1 MKLKDI
7 QSVYF
12 IGIGGIGMSAIARWF
27 NQRGVKVG
35 GYDRVDTNLTTRLS
49 LEGMWVHYEDNP
61 RNIPAEF
68 MDKEKTLIIYTPAVP
83 KKHEELRYFQKKKF
97 IVMKRSEALGIIS
110 KKHYTV
116 AVGGTHGKTT
126 TSSMVAHL
134 LNQSEKGCSAFIGGI
149 MTNYDSNLIVGGE
162 DAPVVVE
169 ADEFDRSF
177 LWLSPNYTV
186 VTSVDP
192 DHLDIYGDEEQMKD
206 AFGEFVK
213 LSGED
218 GSTLIHHAAAE
229 KINMHLENLYYTYG
243 IDKGDIQAKA
253 LRAVNGMFVF
263 NYHGNEVI
271 KDLTLSV
278 PGFHN
283 VENAVAAVRV
293 ALDLGMDPET
303 IKAGI
308 ASYRGVKRRFEY
320 IIKDDKLTF
329 IDDYAHHPTE
339 ITAFLKSVK
348 ALFPRKKLTVIF
360 QPHLFSRT
368 RDFQTG
374 FAESLSLADEIILLD
389 IYPAREEPIPGI
401 TSQIIFDNIT
411 KEQKILCEKS
421 ELMEVIATRN
431 VELLCTVG
439 AGNIDQEVP
448 KLKSYYLNKYQI
460 ES

>member
-1 MKLKDI
+1 
-7 QSVYF
+7 
-12 IGIGGIGMSAIARWF
+12 
-27 NQRGVKVG
+27 
-35 GYDRVDTNLTTRLS
+35 
-49 LEGMWVHYEDNP
+49 
-61 RNIPAEF
+61 
-68 MDKEKTLIIYTPAVP
+68 
-83 KKHEELRYFQKKKF
+83 
-97 IVMKRSEALGIIS
+97 
-110 KKHYTV
+110 
-116 AVGGTHGKTT
+116 
-126 TSSMVAHL
+126 
-134 LNQSEKGCSAFIGGI
+134 

-320 IIKDDKLTF
+320 IIKDEKLTF

-389 IYPAREEPIPGI
+389 IYPAKGRTDPRYNFADHI
-401 TSQIIFDNIT
+401 
-411 KEQKILCEKS
+411 
-421 ELMEVIATRN
+421 R
-431 VELLCTVG
+431 
-439 AGNIDQEVP
+439 
-448 KLKSYYLNKYQI
+448 
-460 ES
+460 